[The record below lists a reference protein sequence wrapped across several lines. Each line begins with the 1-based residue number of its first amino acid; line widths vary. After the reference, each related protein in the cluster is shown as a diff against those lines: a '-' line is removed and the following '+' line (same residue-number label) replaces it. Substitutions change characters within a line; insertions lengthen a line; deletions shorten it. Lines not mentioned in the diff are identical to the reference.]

1 MAWLTAHQSKSEV
14 MLISKRT
21 PTPPVC
27 IPPIFI
33 ENSTVAGDGERGV
46 GMRRQLKLELPS
58 IKAYF
63 T

>member
-1 MAWLTAHQSKSEV
+1 

-21 PTPPVC
+21 PPPVF

-33 ENSTVAGDGERGV
+33 GNSKEGGGGERGV
-46 GMRRQLKLELPS
+46 GMGRQLKLELPS